1 MREQPR
7 KKRTMNLHST
17 MYLLN
22 LFNPVDIMSVFPEF
36 TFHYVSIK
44 STAYTPNTDIV
55 LKFTFHY
62 VSIKSQIKTKA
73 SISNVDLHSTMYLLN
88 LDRGLTGRRRRTN
101 LHSTMYLLNLRQAL

>member
-1 MREQPR
+1 
-7 KKRTMNLHST
+7 